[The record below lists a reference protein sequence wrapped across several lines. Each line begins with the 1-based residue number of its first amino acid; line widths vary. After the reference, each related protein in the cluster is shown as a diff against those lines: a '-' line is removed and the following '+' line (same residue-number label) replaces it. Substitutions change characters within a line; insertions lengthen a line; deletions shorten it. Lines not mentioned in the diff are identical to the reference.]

1 MVNTITGNGAA
12 NTLNG
17 GAGADTMIGGAGNDT
32 YVVDNILDV
41 IVEQKDEGIDLVQ
54 SSVSY
59 ILSKNIENLTLTG
72 TAAIN
77 ATGNS
82 LNNEIRGNSGS
93 NILIGGG
100 EGIQYLSGGNGD
112 DTLTIEFSVSSTF
125 MYLNG
130 GAGNDTLKG
139 AESLDYLTGGTGSD
153 IFIFDETAGINID
166 EIADFSTT
174 QNDKLDLSDLLID
187 YTPGVSDIN
196 DFVTLRTSGAI

>member
-1 MVNTITGNGAA
+1 LVNTITGNGAA

-93 NILIGGG
+93 NSLIGGG

-196 DFVTLRTSGAI
+196 ETL